1 VTERIFGEN
10 QNKRRLNL
18 VLVVLFTLAME
29 EILTFY
35 ADFWNLLQDD
45 YVFLMLVST
54 DFDIRSN
61 TGGVGVYQKLDWN
74 SAI

>member
-1 VTERIFGEN
+1 VTERILGEN
-10 QNKRRLNL
+10 QNKIRLNL
-18 VLVVLFTLAME
+18 VLVVLSTLGME